1 MKSARINIF
10 NHARLVILC
19 HKFLLQPHTIK
30 MCFVEF
36 KNMYY
41 SNSGSS
47 ISSLK
52 SSIKSWF
59 APTLVTSK

>member
-1 MKSARINIF
+1 MKSARIDIF
-10 NHARLVILC
+10 NHTRLAILY
-19 HKFLLQPHTIK
+19 HKLLLHPYIVRR
-30 MCFVEF
+30 CFVEI